1 MWISGLCIAT
11 VSVSHCV
18 QARRRYK
25 SRHFPRI
32 THTAAIHPPVLLN
45 LSVATPG
52 DSSAEILPMQIP
64 HPSLQASVGLG
75 LRRGLMKDLQAARTG
90 DFDFLEVAPENW
102 IGVGG
107 AHGAALREL
116 AERYPLSCHGLSLS
130 LGGSTPLDVGFLRE
144 VRTFLDQHKVPLYSE
159 HLSYCSDDGHLYDL
173 LPLPFT
179 EEAVHHVA
187 ARIRQAQDILGRRLA
202 VENVSYYAAPRQDM
216 DEVTFTNA
224 VLREADC
231 DLLLDVNNVYVNSIN
246 HGFDPQTFL
255 AAIEPGRVVGMHVAG
270 HFDESDTLKIDT
282 HGASVKPV
290 VWSLLAD
297 AYARFGAQPTLLERD
312 FNFPAF
318 SELVAELQTIRRL
331 QIEGGPRG

>member
-1 MWISGLCIAT
+1 MQTQPPALP
-11 VSVSHCV
+11 
-18 QARRRYK
+18 
-25 SRHFPRI
+25 PR
-32 THTAAIHPPVLLN
+32 
-45 LSVATPG
+45 
-52 DSSAEILPMQIP
+52 
-64 HPSLQASVGLG
+64 VGLG
-75 LRRGLMKDLQAARTG
+75 LRRGLIKDLLAARRG

-130 LGGSTPLDVGFLRE
+130 LGGSAPLDTGFLRE
-144 VRTFLDQHKVPLYSE
+144 VRTFLDHYDVPLYSE

-216 DEVTFTNA
+216 DEAAFTNA

-231 DLLLDVNNVYVNSIN
+231 DLLLDVNNVYVNSVN
-246 HGFDPQTFL
+246 HGFDPQTLL
-255 AAIEPGRVVGMHVAG
+255 AAFEPDRVVGMHVAG

-282 HGASVKPV
+282 HGAPVKPV
-290 VWSLLAD
+290 VWSLLAE

-318 SELVAELQTIRRL
+318 SDLVAELQTIRRL
-331 QIEGGPRG
+331 QAEGDRRG